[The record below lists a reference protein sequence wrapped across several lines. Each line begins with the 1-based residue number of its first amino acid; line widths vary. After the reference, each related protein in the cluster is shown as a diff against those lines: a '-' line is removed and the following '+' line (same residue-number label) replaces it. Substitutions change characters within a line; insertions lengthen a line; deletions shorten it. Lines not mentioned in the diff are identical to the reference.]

1 MFTLLVGILLVV
13 GSAVGFGLAL
23 FGRRPVPQPAM
34 TSLRAPLGV
43 DLSETGPSS
52 SGGGARP
59 GDTLTAPV
67 ATDAATA
74 GRDDGPATKQ
84 VGRLHRLLQRE
95 ETAEH
100 VDASDVTLSRWVRLR
115 SGMLL
120 ALTVAG
126 LAALLGVVLSVLVVG
141 LVLLAT

>member
-1 MFTLLVGILLVV
+1 M
-13 GSAVGFGLAL
+13 
-23 FGRRPVPQPAM
+23 
-34 TSLRAPLGV
+34 
-43 DLSETGPSS
+43 
-52 SGGGARP
+52 
-59 GDTLTAPV
+59 
-67 ATDAATA
+67 
-74 GRDDGPATKQ
+74 
-84 VGRLHRLLQRE
+84 HRLLQRE